1 VHRAPPW
8 GSSPADATRL
18 LAESLR
24 AAAISSAPQMHARI
38 LARLMAAAGSA
49 GDLTLAARCLGALE
63 ALGEPASTGAGPAA
77 SAELRRT
84 LAEPAYATFVSEGR
98 TGGMALLITSLHPR

>member
-1 VHRAPPW
+1 VS
-8 GSSPADATRL
+8 SSPADATRL
-18 LAESLR
+18 LVESLQ

-49 GDLTLAARCLGALE
+49 GDFTLAARCLGALE
-63 ALGEPASTGAGPAA
+63 ALGEPAPAGAGPAA